1 MSDYRRRTFIK
12 FSLATMAGGAL
23 YFWDKMFVTS
33 KKNNP
38 SMQTTVPYDPT
49 KQVVF
54 YRDFIVVNRE
64 GKVVVYT
71 SHCSHLG
78 CVINKKEKGL
88 LACPCHG
95 SLFDLS
101 GAAVKGPAYKALKKL
116 PYHWDKSGKSLIVK
130 VG

>member
-1 MSDYRRRTFIK
+1 MSGYKRRAFIK
-12 FSLATMAGGAL
+12 FSLATIAGGAL
-23 YFWDKMFVTS
+23 YVWDKMFAMS
-33 KKNNP
+33 EKNDP
-38 SMQTTVPYDPT
+38 SMRTTVPYNPT

-54 YRDFIVVNRE
+54 YKDFIVVNRA
-64 GKVVVYT
+64 GVVTVYT

-88 LACPCHG
+88 MACPCHG

-101 GAAVKGPAYKALKKL
+101 GVAVKGPAYKALKKL
-116 PYHWDKSGKSLIVK
+116 PYHWDKSGKNLIVK